1 MDRMNNTELDR
12 NLAGWFSSAGADYV
26 PHGLLDDVFTVTRT
40 ARQRRGAIARLL
52 AAAVEA
58 WRMPTILRVAPRQLF
73 YLAILALLVV
83 ATVVA
88 IGSVGHRP
96 APPFGLAAN
105 GLVAFD
111 RDGAI
116 VIARPDGTELSVVTS
131 IPDARGPVYAPDG
144 SRFAFYGTVGGTRS
158 IFVAL
163 ADGREPV
170 AVSAGIT
177 IDGLAMETPV
187 SWSPDSRQIVFGGL
201 SAERR
206 RLFVA
211 MVDGSDT
218 HVVGGDD
225 LDRIDPA
232 WSPDGAWIAF
242 HGFRPEE
249 DAAAGPYRTR
259 AGLYTIRPDG
269 RDQSLLV
276 GGPGGDFIYRKPQ
289 WLPHPARRVL
299 AYAIGEPS
307 MYDIAL
313 FDVDS
318 MTEKV
323 ISREAVAELWPAWAP
338 DGSALAWG
346 GSDARIR
353 IARPDGTLVRNLPSD
368 VDYQVVW
375 SPDGRFL
382 FGWTSEVRSALAVMS
397 SDGSSATTTFPVDG
411 VSRSHWSWQREA
423 P

>member
-144 SRFAFYGTVGGTRS
+144 SRFAF
-158 IFVAL
+158 
-163 ADGREPV
+163 
-170 AVSAGIT
+170 
-177 IDGLAMETPV
+177 
-187 SWSPDSRQIVFGGL
+187 
-201 SAERR
+201 
-206 RLFVA
+206 
-211 MVDGSDT
+211 
-218 HVVGGDD
+218 
-225 LDRIDPA
+225 
-232 WSPDGAWIAF
+232 
-242 HGFRPEE
+242 
-249 DAAAGPYRTR
+249 
-259 AGLYTIRPDG
+259 
-269 RDQSLLV
+269 
-276 GGPGGDFIYRKPQ
+276 
-289 WLPHPARRVL
+289 
-299 AYAIGEPS
+299 
-307 MYDIAL
+307 
-313 FDVDS
+313 
-318 MTEKV
+318 
-323 ISREAVAELWPAWAP
+323 
-338 DGSALAWG
+338 
-346 GSDARIR
+346 
-353 IARPDGTLVRNLPSD
+353 
-368 VDYQVVW
+368 
-375 SPDGRFL
+375 
-382 FGWTSEVRSALAVMS
+382 
-397 SDGSSATTTFPVDG
+397 
-411 VSRSHWSWQREA
+411 
-423 P
+423 